1 MFSVVFFTTL
11 YILQYKLIFVKY
23 YIKEIRE
30 VLH

>member
-1 MFSVVFFTTL
+1 MFVVFLTTIN
-11 YILQYKLIFVKY
+11 ILQYNLVFVKY